1 MKRSIA
7 MPGSFRIGKIAG
19 IDIDINVSW
28 IIILVLLTV
37 SLATGWFPQ
46 LYPGWSTATY
56 WLIAFL
62 SSLLLFVSVL
72 LHELAHSLVARRR
85 GLPVKSITL
94 FIFGGVSN
102 IEREPPSPGI
112 EFQMAVV
119 GPLTSLVIGV
129 ICFLLQLPLR
139 GSNSPLE
146 GILFY
151 LAVTNVLLGV
161 FNLIPGFPLDG
172 GRVLHSIIWKITDSM
187 RQATRVA
194 TISGQIIAYLFIL
207 LGVWLFFIGYFFDGI
222 WLGFIG
228 WFLLSAAQSANSQV
242 MLESELRG
250 VTVGEVMNP
259 TPTLVPANISLQ
271 QLVDQY
277 FLPQGLRSAL
287 VMQADQLAGLI
298 TLSDIRHV
306 PREQWE
312 YIPVGQAMI
321 PVERLHVVQ
330 PQQSLNDV
338 LPLMAGRDVNQLPVV
353 QNGAVV
359 GVVSRDAIV
368 KYLEVRRNLGLSA
381 AKGDGRKQLPET
393 GL

>member
-1 MKRSIA
+1 

-56 WLIAFL
+56 WVTSFIA
-62 SSLLLFVSVL
+62 SLLLFVSVL
-72 LHELAHSLVARRR
+72 LHELAHSFVARRR

-102 IEREPPSPGI
+102 IEREPTSPGV

-119 GPLTSLVIGV
+119 GPLTSLLIGV
-129 ICFLLQLPLR
+129 VCFLLQLPLR

-228 WFLLSAAQSANSQV
+228 WFLLSAAQSANSQA
-242 MLESELRG
+242 MLTSVFKG

-259 TPTLVPANISLQ
+259 KPTTVPGNISLQ
-271 QLVDQY
+271 QLVDAY
-277 FLPQGLRSAL
+277 FLPGGLRYAL
-287 VMQADQLAGLI
+287 VMQADHLAGLV
-298 TLSDIRHV
+298 TLSDIRHI
-306 PREQWE
+306 PRERWTHV
-312 YIPVGQAMI
+312 PVSQVMI
-321 PVERLHVVQ
+321 PLERLHVVS
-330 PQQSLNDV
+330 PQQSLSDV

-353 QNGAVV
+353 QNGALV
-359 GVVSRDAIV
+359 GLLSRDAIV
-368 KYLEVRRNLGLSA
+368 QYLEVRRGLGVDTPKSDAQNQSRNA
-381 AKGDGRKQLPET
+381 A
-393 GL
+393 

>member
-7 MPGSFRIGKIAG
+7 MPGSFRIGRIAG

-146 GILFY
+146 GILYY
-151 LAVTNVLLGV
+151 LAVTNILLGV

-172 GRVLHSIIWKITDSM
+172 GRVLHSIVWRLTGNM

-194 TISGQIIAYLFIL
+194 SLTGQFIAYLFIL
-207 LGVWLFFIGYFFDGI
+207 LGIWIFFAGSILDGL

-228 WFLLSAAQSANSQV
+228 WFLLSAAQSANAQV
-242 MLESELRG
+242 MLTSVLRG

-259 TPTLVPANISLQ
+259 KPTTVPADISLQ
-271 QLVDQY
+271 QLVDAY
-277 FLPQGLRSAL
+277 FLPGGLRYAL
-287 VMQADQLAGLI
+287 VMQADQLVGLI
-298 TLSDIRHV
+298 TLSDIRHI
-306 PREQWE
+306 PREQWGQV
-312 YIPVGQAMI
+312 PVSNAMI
-321 PVERLHVVQ
+321 PLSRLHVVT
-330 PQQSLNDV
+330 PQQSLSDV

-353 QNGAVV
+353 QNDALV
-359 GVVSRDAIV
+359 GIVSRDAIV
-368 KYLEVRRNLGLSA
+368 HYLEVRRSLGVDTSKSDAQNRLHNA
-381 AKGDGRKQLPET
+381 A
-393 GL
+393 